1 MRKKIT
7 VIGAGNVGAT
17 CAFRI
22 AEGNYADVVVLDIVD
37 GLPQGKALD
46 MLQAAPIVGSD
57 MLITGT
63 NSYQDTA
70 GSDIVIITSGLPRKP
85 GMSRDDLVQTNAKI
99 VREVTENVMAH
110 SPDCMIIVVCNP
122 LDAMVQMA
130 LHVSGLPRE
139 RVFGQSGVLD
149 SGRMRAFIAAELNVS
164 VEDVHACV
172 LGGHGDTMVPVTR
185 LCTVGGVPLDEL
197 MAQEKIDAIVQR
209 TINGG
214 AEIVGLLKTG
224 SAFYAP
230 GTAAAQMAEAVIK
243 DRKKILPCAV
253 RLDGEYGISGVVVGV
268 PVKLGSS
275 GIEQVFELNLTDTER
290 SALAASAGA
299 VRGLLGVM
307 GLSGC

>member
-149 SGRMRAFIAAELNVS
+149 SSRMRAFIAAELNVS